1 MQSKM
6 VKTLAG
12 NGMQGYWIQSPQDG
26 KTTQLS
32 SPWDLADNDGF
43 IFIAMAGLHQIWG
56 YHIASGKIG
65 PFAGSGYENIVDGS
79 VGEAQFAQPS
89 GLSISGNYLFVLDS
103 EVSAIRRIDLR
114 RKIVQ
119 TLVGKGLFVFGHRDG
134 SLEEARL
141 QHPLGVTTCR
151 ENRIY
156 VADTYNHSLR
166 VIDFVEQK
174 VSTLVSRSQMKT
186 MCNVDDPS
194 CDTLGLF
201 EPSDVKM
208 HGNLLYIADT
218 NNHLVRIFELDKRV
232 LRTLTIKE

>member
-1 MQSKM
+1 M
-6 VKTLAG
+6 
-12 NGMQGYWIQSPQDG
+12 
-26 KTTQLS
+26 
-32 SPWDLADNDGF
+32 
-43 IFIAMAGLHQIWG
+43 
-56 YHIASGKIG
+56 
-65 PFAGSGYENIVDGS
+65 
-79 VGEAQFAQPS
+79 
-89 GLSISGNYLFVLDS
+89 LDS

-186 MCNVDDPS
+186 ICNVDDP
-194 CDTLGLF
+194 
-201 EPSDVKM
+201 
-208 HGNLLYIADT
+208 
-218 NNHLVRIFELDKRV
+218 
-232 LRTLTIKE
+232 